1 MAGGAEIYLNPQAPS
16 KKIRKSQ
23 QGERRSSMMRT
34 NKNIAFL
41 APLMFLLLRY
51 G

>member
-1 MAGGAEIYLNPQAPS
+1 MAGGAEIYLNPKAP
-16 KKIRKSQ
+16 KISGRANRASAVA
-23 QGERRSSMMRT
+23 SSMMRT